1 MMFPLSQS
9 INFKTKYELFHH
21 DHNKILTKKV
31 NLERNQKLEMKN
43 ETRR

>member
-21 DHNKILTKKV
+21 DHNKKGEFRKKPNKV
-31 NLERNQKLEMKN
+31 RRIEMKN